1 MVSRRRHTEESFIR
15 TKSINVTNWVSLMPT
30 FMKHVRCNSDNQLL
44 TFENSMVGFENA
56 SLRRTNKRTNLM
68 MKKHGTVQL

>member
-1 MVSRRRHTEESFIR
+1 M
-15 TKSINVTNWVSLMPT
+15 NWVSLMPT

-56 SLRRTNKRTNLM
+56 RLRRTNKRTNLM
-68 MKKHGTVQL
+68 MKKHGTV